1 MNYPILTREILEGVG
16 GKENIVSL
24 IHCATRLRFKLQDHR
39 LADIDKLKA
48 NPDIIMVLESGGQF
62 QVVIGNEV
70 KGVYQAIQQV
80 LAPNDETPSET
91 KTAGKKDKLFERFI
105 DIISGIFTPFLGIMA
120 ASGILKGFLA
130 VAITLNWFSQDSGTY
145 RIWYAASDSL
155 FYFFPLLLGYTAG
168 KKFGGNPFITM
179 GIGGAL
185 VHPLITS
192 AFEASTAAGG
202 TTEYF
207 LGIPLSFLNYS
218 SSVIPIIFAS
228 WVSCE
233 VEKKLDARLPST
245 IKLFITPLVCLMLV
259 VPLVFLIIGPT
270 AEWLSQLL
278 AQGYQAIYGFAP
290 ALAGAVMGAIWQVC
304 VMFGLH
310 WGLVPIAINN
320 ITVMGHDT
328 LAPLLLPAVIGQA
341 GAALGVFLRTR
352 DAKLKVLS
360 GSAVTAGIFGITEP
374 AVYGVTLPYRRP
386 FIFGCAAGAAGGFV
400 VGYYQSAVYSMGIV
414 NIFTFMQMIPPS
426 GINHTVWGA
435 IIGTLLAFFISVA
448 LTWMFGLPAVT
459 TPPVEKQADESQPE
473 SQPVGSHCVF
483 MPANGCVIPLE
494 QVKDPAF
501 ASGLLG
507 QGVAIIPEEGC
518 IFSPVTGQVVSLFQT
533 KHAIGIKS
541 ESGIDVLIHIGID
554 TVKLDG
560 KYFTALV
567 QQDAFVKAG
576 EALIQFDRQ
585 AILDAGFD
593 LTTPVIVS
601 NNENDSSIE
610 CLAASKIAASKV
622 EKGSPLLF
630 VKYSS

>member
-1 MNYPILTREILEGVG
+1 MNYPILAREILEGVG

-80 LAPNDETPSET
+80 LAPNDEMPSET

-245 IKLFITPLVCLMLV
+245 IKLFITPLACLMLV